1 MESGVPGGS
10 GVRVKEM
17 SRGKRAMSGGDEGGQ
32 PTPSPIS
39 ETCPSCGCDAFDSL
53 HSEPGELQRRQC
65 KRCGEVRMGK
75 WQTVN
80 ELLGRESGRKEE
92 DVAKESFDCDQ
103 CDRKGFKHDQ
113 GLKHHKTTAHGKAKA
128 VDLTKLPR
136 HPNTTPTVRE
146 ELLDTLSKRKAQLLA
161 HVAEVDD
168 VIDALEK
175 AGR

>member
-1 MESGVPGGS
+1 M
-10 GVRVKEM
+10 
-17 SRGKRAMSGGDEGGQ
+17 
-32 PTPSPIS
+32 
-39 ETCPSCGCDAFDSL
+39 
-53 HSEPGELQRRQC
+53 
-65 KRCGEVRMGK
+65 
-75 WQTVN
+75 
-80 ELLGRESGRKEE
+80 
-92 DVAKESFDCDQ
+92 AKEKFKCDL
-103 CDRKGFKHDQ
+103 CGRDNFKAEQ

-128 VDLTKLPR
+128 VDLTKLPC